1 MNTKFAQDVKLGLE
15 SSPKTL
21 PSKYFYDKRGSE
33 LFSAIMQV
41 PEYYLTNAEM
51 EIFSEQSAR
60 LIKQID
66 LHPNT
71 PFDLLELGVGDG
83 KKTIKL
89 LKALSKQNYTF
100 TYHPIDISAKAL
112 QQVEGN
118 ISKEIPNLSLQ
129 TQKGDYF
136 EILNELKNTQKPKV
150 VLFLGSN
157 LGNMDDQQAEHFLS
171 QLSENLNPGDKLV
184 LGLDLQKSPDII
196 LPAYNDSKGVTSE
209 FNLNLL
215 HRINTELGANFD
227 LSKFKHAPEYDEI
240 NGIAKSFM
248 QSEMAQEVTIQAIE
262 TTIELAE
269 GEKIHTEISRKYNHD
284 IVFKL
289 CESTGF
295 EIVETLSDSKGYFS
309 DFVLNK
315 R

>member
-1 MNTKFAQDVKLGLE
+1 MNTKFAQDVKQGLE

-21 PSKYFYDKRGSE
+21 PSKYFYNKRGSE
-33 LFSAIMQV
+33 LFSAIMQL

-51 EIFSEQSAR
+51 EIFSEQSSA
-60 LIKQID
+60 LIK
-66 LHPNT
+66 LFNLNT
-71 PFDLLELGVGDG
+71 SVPFDLLELGAGDG

-118 ISKEIPNLSLQ
+118 IAKEIPNLSLQ
-129 TQKGDYF
+129 SQKGDYF

-157 LGNMDDQQAEHFLS
+157 LGNMNDQKAEYFLS

-196 LPAYNDSKGVTSE
+196 LPAYNDREGVTSE

-227 LSKFKHAPEYDEI
+227 LSKFKHAPEYDEV
-240 NGIAKSFM
+240 NGIAKSYI
-248 QSEMAQEVTIQAIE
+248 QSKVDQAVTIKTIE
-262 TTIELAE
+262 TTIEFAE

-289 CESTGF
+289 CDSAGF
-295 EIVETLSDSKGYFS
+295 EIVETLSDSKGYFA
-309 DFVLNK
+309 DFVLIK